1 MSRGVFLSLA
11 AFIAALACA
20 YYFYTSDRL
29 LAEQLRQDKLPVC
42 ENPNGRFAIF
52 YKPERLVIDAS
63 IGVEDETAA
72 DYPAF
77 LKYDALSE
85 RILNTAKY
93 NFARCLQLGQAGVV
107 LHDGRNN
114 KRPEAEL
121 IKDENLILRLYVQY
135 KHNAEGSIKGL
146 VSCQFFRSGLPA
158 EEAYLSTVMG
168 RTSIELRAGERADAI
183 QLLEG
188 QVISAFDAC
197 LAPAGTW
204 QIPPTLRG
212 SIP

>member
-1 MSRGVFLSLA
+1 MSRGIFLSFA
-11 AFIAALACA
+11 VFVAALACA
-20 YYFYTSDRL
+20 YYFYTNDRL

-42 ENPNGRFAIF
+42 ENPNGRFALF

-63 IGVEDETAA
+63 IGVENEVAP

-93 NFARCLQLGQAGVV
+93 NFARCLQQGQAGVV

-135 KHNAEGSIKGL
+135 KHHAEGSIKGL

-158 EEAYLSTVMG
+158 QTMYLSTVSG
-168 RTSIELRAGERADAI
+168 STKIELIVGDRTDAI

-197 LAPAGTW
+197 LAPAGVWKT
-204 QIPPTLRG
+204 PATLEK
-212 SIP
+212 SFP

>member
-11 AFIAALACA
+11 VFAAALSSA
-20 YYFYTSDRL
+20 YYFYASDRL
-29 LAEQLRQDKLPVC
+29 HAEQLRQDNLPVC

-63 IGVEDETAA
+63 IGVEDEAAA

-77 LKYDALSE
+77 LKYDALAE

-93 NFARCLQLGQAGVV
+93 NFARCLQRGPAGVV

-114 KRPEAEL
+114 KRPGAEL
-121 IKDENLILRLYVQY
+121 SKDENLILRLYVQY
-135 KHNAEGSIKGL
+135 KHHKEDSIKGL

-158 EEAYLSTVMG
+158 EETYLSTVLG
-168 RTSIELRAGERADAI
+168 RTSIELNEGDRADAI

-188 QVISAFDAC
+188 QVTSAFDAC
-197 LAPAGTW
+197 LSPAGTW
-204 QIPPTLRG
+204 QIPATLRG